1 MNRSHTRRLAAWLAA
16 LTLSSTLIACGG
28 ASDGGTDTTAAP
40 AVTTAAP
47 AGTTV
52 PEETRLTANIP
63 EGTNFGGYV
72 FNIANGFHNAT
83 KYTTNAIAPTEATG
97 DVLNDAIYKR
107 TVTVEEKLGIDIVDL
122 DITQAKA
129 KTFLQAADTSFD
141 LMTVDLAGT
150 RGFFNENLVLDF
162 NEMPNIDLSMPWWDQ
177 NAQEKLSIDGKLW
190 YALSDF
196 LITHL
201 DNSRGLY
208 FNKQLFTDLQLED
221 PYQLVRDG
229 KWTLDKLREMGL
241 QAVSDLD
248 GNQVMNE
255 YDRYG
260 MTAFANPGQLY
271 EAFLTASESEIMQQ
285 GSNGIPYF
293 YCYEDRFL
301 DVAEKL
307 LAVFNTD
314 DFTYYPP
321 KDSITTFMEN
331 RSLFLTWT
339 LYAATQL
346 RAMDTDFGILPLPKY
361 DENQADYWCVCP
373 QPHTLM
379 IPLHV
384 DQERTGTILEAMAYY
399 SSPYYNGEE
408 SVTYA
413 YFEKAVKGK
422 TTRDAESL
430 EMLDIIKNSISY
442 LIKLDDSAMTNAI
455 STAFK
460 NGQNQFSTIIAKT
473 KKAADKTLENVYASM
488 GVTVD

>member
-1 MNRSHTRRLAAWLAA
+1 MKRSDTRRLAAWLAA
-16 LTLSSTLIACGG
+16 LILLPTLAACGD
-28 ASDGGTDTTAAP
+28 AGTSADTTAP
-40 AVTTAAP
+40 AVTTAPPSDAD
-47 AGTTV
+47 A
-52 PEETRLTANIP
+52 PEETKLVANIP
-63 EGTNFGGYV
+63 EGTNFEGYV

-83 KYTTNAIAPTEATG
+83 KYTTNAIAPDETTG
-97 DVLNDAIYKR
+97 DVLNDAIYRR
-107 TVTVEEKLGIDIVDL
+107 TLTVEEKLGIDIVDL

-150 RGFFNENLVLDF
+150 RTFFNENLVLDF
-162 NEMPNIDLSMPWWDQ
+162 NEMPGIDLSMPWWDQ

-196 LITHL
+196 LITYL
-201 DNSRGLY
+201 DNSRGVY
-208 FNKQLFTDLQLED
+208 FNKQLFEDLQLED
-221 PYQLVRDG
+221 PYALVREG
-229 KWTLDKLREMGL
+229 KWTLSKLYEMGT
-241 QAVSDLD
+241 QAISDLD
-248 GNQVMNE
+248 GNQVMNDQ
-255 YDRYG
+255 DRYA
-260 MTAFANPGQLY
+260 MTAFANPAQLY

-285 GSNGIPYF
+285 GANGIPYF

-301 DVAEKL
+301 DVAEQL
-307 LAVFNTD
+307 LAVFNSD

-321 KDSITTFMEN
+321 ADSITIFMEN

-361 DENQADYWCVCP
+361 DESQADYWCVCP

-384 DQERTGTILEAMAYY
+384 DQARTGIILEAMAYY

-408 SVTYA
+408 SVIYS

-455 STAFK
+455 NTAFK
-460 NGQNQFSTIIAKT
+460 NGQNQFASIIAKT
-473 KKAADKTLENVYASM
+473 RKAADNTLAKVYESM

>member
-1 MNRSHTRRLAAWLAA
+1 MNRSARWMAALLSA
-16 LTLSSTLIACGG
+16 LTLTAPLAACGDAG
-28 ASDGGTDTTAAP
+28 APAETTAPPSDTTVAADS
-40 AVTTAAP
+40 TA
-47 AGTTV
+47 
-52 PEETRLTANIP
+52 PEETGLTANIP

-72 FNIANGFHNAT
+72 FNIANGFHTAT
-83 KYTTNAIAPTEATG
+83 KYTTNAIAPDAATG
-97 DVLNDAIYKR
+97 DVLNDAIYRR
-107 TVTVEEKLGIDIVDL
+107 TLTVEEKLGIDIVDL

-129 KTFLQAADTSFD
+129 KTFLQAGDTSFD

-150 RGFFNENLVLDF
+150 RGFFNESLVLDF

-177 NAQEKLSIDGKLW
+177 NAQQKLSIDGKLW

-201 DNSRGLY
+201 DNSRGIY

-221 PYQLVRDG
+221 PYALVRDG

-248 GNQVMNE
+248 GNQVMNDQ
-255 YDRYG
+255 DRYG
-260 MTAFANPGQLY
+260 MTAFANSGQLY
-271 EAFLTASESEIMQQ
+271 EAFLTASASEIMQQ
-285 GSNGIPYF
+285 GDNGIPYF

-301 DVAEKL
+301 EVAEKL
-307 LAVFNTD
+307 LAVFATD

-321 KDSITTFMEN
+321 SDSITTFMEN
-331 RSLFLTWT
+331 RALFLTWT

-361 DENQADYWCVCP
+361 DESQESYWCVCP

-384 DQERTGTILEAMAYY
+384 DQARTGIILEAMAYY
-399 SSPYYNGEE
+399 SSPYYSGEE

-442 LIKLDDSAMTNAI
+442 LIKLDDSALTGAI
-455 STAFK
+455 NSTFK
-460 NGQNQFSTIIAKT
+460 SGKNQFSAVIARTRKS
-473 KKAADKTLENVYASM
+473 ADNTLAKVYASM
-488 GVTVD
+488 GVSAD